1 MLAPCPST
9 IETRADV
16 TALEAAARVERTL
29 CGQEDIAWHVWD
41 AGEPVVFL
49 HGGAG
54 RWTHWV
60 RTTGALLR
68 AGRSVFVPDMPCFGD
83 SASAPDE
90 YQPTAAHQSP
100 QSADRTPAQHALCIC
115 TGGQATDPKEQNTQ
129 QSPGFG
135 RSNAWHPS
143 HS

>member
-9 IETRADV
+9 IETLADV
-16 TALEAAARVERTL
+16 TALEAAAR
-29 CGQEDIAWHVWD
+29 QEDIARHVRD

-49 HGGAG
+49 RGGAG
-54 RWTHWV
+54 LWTHRV
-60 RTTGALLR
+60 RTIGALLR

-100 QSADRTPAQHALCIC
+100 QSDRLAAAHAAGAELSV
-115 TGGQATDPKEQNTQ
+115 G
-129 QSPGFG
+129 
-135 RSNAWHPS
+135 
-143 HS
+143 